1 MFKTL
6 DNSSMV
12 SYLNSLE
19 TIASTIHKEKNT
31 EKVVFFILLNLIEKL
46 DLGYSEGYFFKY
58 DKWNRNLKH
67 LNSYFDLKKLKKDEV
82 EFIST
87 NLEKEIS
94 FYGTPIEKM
103 LKNIE
108 IQTNLNKLDPHE
120 SYGLLNRFKK
130 FTIIPINYEN
140 TYYGCFVL
148 DRQTKKTYELNVD
161 EMHILELFKYNFS
174 LYIHSRELED
184 FEVEDIR
191 LKTVGS
197 FANSIIHELRT
208 PISSIVGF
216 ASLAKKKLNDPKK
229 MELYLD
235 YILKESDKV
244 IKLCEDISEYS
255 SEDEN
260 LKDKSTTFYLSH
272 LIREVLQK
280 LDLHLKKSKIKT
292 YMIIENDIEITFNR
306 DKVITAFYHLFKNS
320 IENCDYSKNDHFIT
334 ITLSANGKSKINIKD
349 NGIGIQKYRIE
360 EVTIP
365 FYSSKIYGT
374 GLGLTIAKEV
384 FTKLG
389 FKFSVESEY
398 SKWTKIILKEE

>member
-6 DNSSMV
+6 ENSSMV
-12 SYLNSLE
+12 SYLDSLE

-46 DLGYSEGYFFKY
+46 DLGYSEGYFLKY

-67 LNSYFDLKKLKKDEV
+67 LNSYFDLKNLKKDEV

-87 NLEKEIS
+87 NLEMEIN

-103 LKNIE
+103 LKSIE
-108 IQTNLNKLDPHE
+108 IQTNLSRLDFHE
-120 SYGLLNRFKK
+120 NYGLLNRFNN

-140 TYYGCFVL
+140 TYYGCFIL
-148 DRQTKKTYELNVD
+148 DRQSKVPREFSIQ

-174 LYIHSRELED
+174 LYIHTRELED
-184 FEVEDIR
+184 FEAEDIR

-208 PISSIVGF
+208 PISSIIGF

-229 MELYLD
+229 IELYLD

-244 IKLCEDISEYS
+244 IKLCEDIGDYS

-260 LKDKSTTFYLSH
+260 VKNKSTTFYLSH
-272 LIREVLQK
+272 LIREVIKK
-280 LDLHLKKSKIKT
+280 LNRQLKKSNIKT
-292 YMIIENDIEITFNR
+292 YMIIENDMEVTFNR
-306 DKVITAFYHLFKNS
+306 EKVITAFYHLFKNS
-320 IENCDYSKNDHFIT
+320 IENCDYNKSERFIT
-334 ITLSANGKSKINIKD
+334 VTLSANNKNKISIKD
-349 NGIGIQKYRIE
+349 NGIGIQKHRIE

-389 FKFSVESEY
+389 FKFSIKSEY

>member
-1 MFKTL
+1 MFKNL

-19 TIASTIHKEKNT
+19 TIASKIHEEKNT

-58 DKWNRNLKH
+58 NKWDRNLKH

-87 NLEKEIS
+87 NLEKEIN
-94 FYGTPIEKM
+94 FYGTPMEKM
-103 LKNIE
+103 LKNME
-108 IQTNLNKLDPHE
+108 IQTNITGLDSLE
-120 SYGLLNRFKK
+120 NYGPLNRFQN

-140 TYYGCFVL
+140 TYYGCFIL
-148 DRQTKKTYELNVD
+148 DRQNKTPYRLNVQ

-174 LYIHSRELED
+174 LYMHSRELED
-184 FEVEDIR
+184 FEAEDIR

-216 ASLAKKKLNDPKK
+216 ASLAKKKLHDPKK
-229 MELYLD
+229 IELYLD
-235 YILKESDKV
+235 YILKESDKI
-244 IKLCEDISEYS
+244 IKLCENIGEYS
-255 SEDEN
+255 SEDKN
-260 LKDKSTTFYLSH
+260 VKNKSTTFYLSS
-272 LIREVLQK
+272 LIREVIQK
-280 LDLHLKKSKIKT
+280 LNLHLKKSKIKT

-306 DKVITAFYHLFKNS
+306 DKVITAFYHIFKNS
-320 IENCDYSKNDHFIT
+320 IENCDYNKNERFIT
-334 ITLSANGKSKINIKD
+334 IILSANNKNKISIKD
-349 NGIGIQKYRIE
+349 NGIGIQKHRIE

-389 FKFSVESEY
+389 FKFSIKSEY